1 MLISADNLN
10 FGFNGGSLLE
20 NVCFSLNEGDRVGLI
35 GGNGEGNNLK
45 TGLTYFSA
53 VNVNRYVCTVCG
65 YTEEW
70 IDRDDLERVK
80 TSKKAIKQ

>member
-1 MLISADNLN
+1 MKNTRICPKCGSAEIVRFD
-10 FGFNGGSLLE
+10 GY
-20 NVCFSLNEGDRVGLI
+20 V